1 MGNRIITELF
11 GLIFAVSLALTPL
24 PAAAAEPWLGGAYG
38 RDVNNFDPMGAISFE
53 GGMWPKNKQF
63 GFQGYL
69 EFADPACDDDMW
81 TVGIEPI
88 WRYKRFYAGIGLA
101 LSDER
106 LCGLQGIKWSFSM
119 PLGFRISKHIDVQWR
134 HRSHGADFGIRA
146 DTPNKGVNLIQIR
159 VYTRI
164 GSPK

>member
-1 MGNRIITELF
+1 MGNRITTFFFELV
-11 GLIFAVSLALTPL
+11 FALSVALTTL

-38 RDVNNFDPMGAISFE
+38 RDVINFDPMGAISFE
-53 GGMWPKNKQF
+53 GGMWPENKQW

-69 EFADPACDDDMW
+69 EFADPSCDDDMW

-106 LCGLQGIKWSFSM
+106 LCDLQGTKWLFSI
-119 PLGFRISKHIDVQWR
+119 PVGFRISKHIDIQWR
-134 HRSHGADFGIRA
+134 HRSHGKDFGIRA
-146 DTPNKGVNLIQIR
+146 DTPNDGVNLIQIR
-159 VYTRI
+159 VSTRI
-164 GSPK
+164 GSRK